1 MSKRPGERA
10 PDAKEGG
17 WLSHYARRVIGDRRG
32 MHAPRTDASRAE
44 EADVAASLR
53 PNPGA
58 EDPAQEQASPR
69 QRASEPMGRTDS
81 YGDATPRA
89 LGAMPVVPSYGPGT
103 YPHVDAEGEWTN
115 GKSGEAA
122 HAHSYAPDDR
132 VRPHIKVRIL
142 TWNMHGS
149 IPKGDLEVL
158 LGHVGEYVRPPDGWD
173 EHTTSVDP
181 GELGCYC
188 VGQED
193 RPRAERIPPLPLDDA
208 HPYHIVVIAG
218 QECPWANN
226 NYLMQSLHTAGDLGG
241 IARTR
246 SRAMH
251 KFKELSAPA
260 KDAKLKELGLDPR
273 HVNEKMLEEDPV
285 RYLADASTSSI
296 TSLAGSAAGS
306 AGADED
312 AAIAAPRRNSRQSL
326 NVDTSASAVS
336 ASVANAILSPEES
349 PSDTLFGRGWSEV
362 CEHWFC
368 RAKTDPAC
376 SSASHLGHMSSSWSL
391 SRAYEQ
397 SGTRSATAPPSE
409 TGSSE
414 DTHGAMAGHLSPSTD
429 THGFPMHLGPYR
441 FLIKER
447 MMGCYS
453 AVYVWRGCYDRVR
466 GASSNIVKS
475 GLLAGRMGNKGAVG
489 ISVKLGETRLLFINS
504 HLAAHAKRVDARI
517 ANINKIKTEL
527 VVDTFLP
534 ENDPRRAAGDITEQ
548 FDHTFWCGDMNF
560 RLDITRKHADWLIM
574 NRTYRQALEFDQLR
588 AVLRDTDAL
597 RGFHEAPIRFPP
609 TYKYDLIKAAYA
621 KRSAREQSR
630 LSSENLQESAQELHA
645 QASSNSLTGLSQQ
658 SSAGHSSAPVSPD
671 SPTLHRKHS
680 RFHLLRKRT
689 RDLPHPGSTEQDP
702 KQASGSS
709 TANSSLRHRT
719 SDTSISR
726 ASETSSIAEE
736 VATRIGRMSLDSD
749 ASLEDSP
756 LDAAPSLSNT
766 AEQRAET
773 SANAVLS
780 SPQALADFQRQ
791 LYDTSA
797 KQRVPSW
804 CDRVL
809 WRSTVAQAAERGER
823 KRRIPLSR
831 RGSSSQSVLTTKGT
845 PSLSMTQ
852 TEPTNG
858 ESGATTPIRTAIAS
872 HVPSTPMQA
881 LVYKV
886 LAPVEWLQSSFE
898 RSRPTAD
905 TWDES
910 AMPGPVSSS
919 AVGPQRGEV
928 LALSYWSPDDDAML
942 ALRAYSDHRPVVF
955 AGAIG
960 I

>member
-1 MSKRPGERA
+1 MSKRLGERA
-10 PDAKEGG
+10 SDAKEGG
-17 WLSHYARRVIGDRRG
+17 LLSHYARRVRGERRTT
-32 MHAPRTDASRAE
+32 HATRTDVSRAN
-44 EADVAASLR
+44 EADVAAHLG
-53 PNPGA
+53 PDTGA
-58 EDPAQEQASPR
+58 EDLVQGQASPG
-69 QRASEPMGRTDS
+69 QRAADPMSHTDS

-89 LGAMPVVPSYGPGT
+89 SGAVPVVPSYGPGT
-103 YPHVDAEGEWTN
+103 YPHVDAEGEWT
-115 GKSGEAA
+115 SGSGGEST

-132 VRPHIKVRIL
+132 VRPHIKVLIL

-173 EHTTSVDP
+173 EHTTSVDA

-193 RPRAERIPPLPLDDA
+193 RPREERIAPLPLDDA

-226 NYLMQSLHTAGDLGG
+226 NYLMQSLHTASDLGG

-246 SRAMH
+246 SRAMR
-251 KFKELSAPA
+251 KFKELSTPA

-273 HVNEKMLEEDPV
+273 RVNEKMLEEDPV

-296 TSLAGSAAGS
+296 ASLAGSLTGS
-306 AGADED
+306 EGADED
-312 AAIAAPRRNSRQSL
+312 ASVAAPRKISRQPL
-326 NVDTSASAVS
+326 NVDTSASTVS
-336 ASVANAILSPEES
+336 ANAANAILSPEES
-349 PSDTLFGRGWSEV
+349 PSDTLYGRGWSEV
-362 CEHWFC
+362 CENWLC
-368 RAKTDPAC
+368 RAKTGPAM
-376 SSASHLGHMSSSWSL
+376 SSASQLGHMPSTWSL
-391 SRAYEQ
+391 HHAYEQ
-397 SGTRSATAPPSE
+397 SGLRSATAPPSE

-414 DTHGAMAGHLSPSTD
+414 DTHGAMAGPMSPTTD
-429 THGFPMHLGPYR
+429 SQGFPMHLGPYR

-517 ANINKIKTEL
+517 ANINKIKAEL
-527 VVDTFLP
+527 KVDTFLP
-534 ENDPRRAAGDITEQ
+534 EKDPRRAAGDITDQ

-574 NRTYRQALEFDQLR
+574 NRTYHQALEFDQLR

-609 TYKYDLIKAAYA
+609 TYKYDVIKAAYA
-621 KRSAREQSR
+621 KRNAREPSR
-630 LSSENLQESAQELHA
+630 LNSEDSQEPTQELHA
-645 QASSNSLTGLSQQ
+645 RASSNSLAGLSQQ
-658 SSAGHSSAPVSPD
+658 SSVGHSSMPVSPD
-671 SPTLHRKHS
+671 SPTLHHRHS
-680 RFHLLRKRT
+680 RFNLLRQRT
-689 RDLPHPGSTEQDP
+689 RDSPCSVNAERDP
-702 KQASGSS
+702 KQGAGSAPMDS
-709 TANSSLRHRT
+709 PLRRRT
-719 SDTSISR
+719 SDMSISR
-726 ASETSSIAEE
+726 MSETSSVAEE
-736 VATRIGRMSLDSD
+736 VATRLERISLDSD

-756 LDAAPSLSNT
+756 TDSVPSPTNT
-766 AEQRAET
+766 VEQRAEA

-780 SPQALADFQRQ
+780 SPQALADYRRQ

-809 WRSTVAQAAERGER
+809 WRSNVSHGAERGER
-823 KRRIPLSR
+823 RRRIPLAR
-831 RGSSSQSVLTTKGT
+831 RGSSSQPVFTTKGT
-845 PSLSMTQ
+845 PSSSMTQ
-852 TEPTNG
+852 AESTSG
-858 ESGATTPIRTAIAS
+858 ESGTTTPIRTAIAS
-872 HVPSTPMQA
+872 HVSPSPMQA
-881 LVYKV
+881 LVSKV

-898 RSRPTAD
+898 RSRPTAEM
-905 TWDES
+905 WDES
-910 AMPGPVSSS
+910 AIPGPISSN

-928 LALSYWSPDDDAML
+928 LALTYWSPDDDAML
-942 ALRAYSDHRPVVF
+942 ALRAFSDHRPVVF